1 MKYNAVHD
9 HVVGIDMA
17 LKDLIRQSHDLD
29 IHAQD
34 PVDRSIVVVGVG
46 GRGSS
51 GGGVGGGCGSGLGFR
66 S

>member
-9 HVVGIDMA
+9 HVVSIDLA
-17 LKDLIRQSHDLD
+17 FKDLIRQSHDFD

-34 PVDRSIVVVGVG
+34 PVDRPIVAVGVD
-46 GRGSS
+46 GRGSYR
-51 GGGVGGGCGSGLGFR
+51 GGVGGGRSSDLGFR

>member
-9 HVVGIDMA
+9 HVVGIDLA
-17 LKDLIRQSHDLD
+17 LKDLIRQSDDLD

-34 PVDRSIVVVGVG
+34 PVDRSIVAIGVG
-46 GRGSS
+46 GSS
-51 GGGVGGGCGSGLGFR
+51 SRDGVGSGCGSGLGVC